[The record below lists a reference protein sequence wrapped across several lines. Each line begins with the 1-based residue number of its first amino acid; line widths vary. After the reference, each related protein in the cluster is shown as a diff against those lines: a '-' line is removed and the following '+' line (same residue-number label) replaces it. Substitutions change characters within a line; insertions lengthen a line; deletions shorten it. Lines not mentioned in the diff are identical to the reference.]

1 MGKRDNY
8 FVFIVTRENL
18 ATGYKIGDIGTGKTD
33 TCVGISDAAYG
44 VFMTAPK
51 HHIELCAARDR
62 KSPIALSPEQ
72 IRDYVFDFWS
82 PKEPKKSETKE
93 EKEVV
98 WLPHTW

>member
-1 MGKRDNY
+1 MLRRDNY
-8 FVFIVTRENL
+8 FVFIVTRDNVT
-18 ATGYKIGDIGTGKTD
+18 TGYRVGDIGTGKTD

-72 IRDYVFDFWS
+72 IRDYVFDFWG
-82 PKEPKKSETKE
+82 PKEPRKSETQE

-98 WLPHTW
+98 WLPHTR